1 MATYSRV
8 FLGWT
13 CILRRAFGFAGS
25 GLIVAAL
32 LCISVIDSARAVTP
46 GLTQVN
52 RTVPKVDPPP
62 SEMSFSSPPSD
73 ADFVHTGLFA
83 EPLVPIAATTAKEND
98 ELVQALRAYREAT
111 RQSGANDAVEPLLAF
126 LDAHPASPWKP
137 ALQLNLGLIYRK
149 TGHFSKALDIWQAG
163 WNDAQAL
170 SDPRGRILANA
181 IVARLTQLEAYL
193 GRKELLQPLLGSI
206 HDRPVGGTAAQLLTN
221 SRTGLYD
228 MVYHPDDSFRC
239 GPLALTRILKYGNA
253 TPSPVSLRVLD
264 DAHSTANGLSLTMVR
279 QIAARAGMNYQT
291 AYRSPGAAV
300 IIPAVAHWKVGHYAA
315 VVDRRNGHYI
325 VQDTTFGEDIRVS
338 PATFDEEASGYFLVP
353 AGPLPE
359 GWRSVSATE
368 GSKVWGRGDTGD
380 NHDPGATGNNCQ
392 GGGGCTTA
400 AVEMEVVGLQLND
413 TPVGYTPPIGP
424 TVQFHLVY
432 SHRDTQQPSTFSYTN
447 FGPKWT
453 FNWLSYITDTVGSNA
468 SALLYQRGGGN
479 EPFTFS
485 STSATTAYPG
495 PYSQAILTRSVN
507 SSGNSTGFTLTF
519 PNGSFEEFNQASG
532 SQFFMTAL
540 GDPAGNIDILTYDSQ
555 MRVVAVTD
563 AIGQVTTIT
572 YGLSGSPLVVTK
584 ITDPFGRS
592 ASFTYNSGGQLASI
606 TDVLG
611 ITSSYTYGQ
620 GTDPDFI
627 NTLTTPY
634 GATTFTYGD
643 ETTNSNLGD
652 TRFLKTVDPLNRTS
666 YVEFNEGVDAGD
678 TGGGAMINPGLIP
691 TGMSTTNQ
699 YLNFRNTFVFDA
711 NQYALA
717 TQYGG
722 LNYSLGKVI
731 HWLHSSDGTN
741 ASRVAESEKQ
751 PLENRVWYNYPQ
763 QTSSIQFTVSSG
775 NSVTN
780 GASNKPAVIGRVLDN
795 GVTQLQ
801 TFVYNGNGNV
811 TQFTDPV
818 GRKMTYA
825 YAANNVDLVSIA
837 NTTSGTQLL
846 ETRTYNGQ
854 HLPLTITGANGTT
867 TKFQYNVFG
876 QTTQYA
882 DQQGHITTMA
892 YDSDGHLKTVTGP
905 ITSAKTS
912 YTYDNVSRV
921 ASVTDPAGATL
932 HFTYDAADR
941 PLVTTYP
948 DGTTGRLAYALLDLT
963 SATDRLNQT
972 TRFQYDADRE
982 LITTTDPLGHTV
994 QRGYNLA
1001 GILNSFT
1008 DENHHTTTQAL
1019 DAQSRPTAKQYA
1031 NGTSATI
1038 AYENSLS
1045 RIATVTD
1052 ALSQTTYYTYNADNT
1067 NATISYNAQQ
1077 LTPNVLF
1084 SYDPIYPRLVSMT
1097 DGIGTT
1103 TYSYYPVSSTSPV
1116 LGANLVHSVT
1126 SPIAGASGSDAIVYS
1141 YDALN
1146 RVVGYS
1152 VNGVAQSTGFDAL
1165 SRITSI
1171 SNPLDTFAYTYS
1183 DGTARVTGVSSNLGP
1198 TSAMTY
1204 YGPTGD
1210 ELLQQRNVSTQ
1221 SGSASLSQFG
1231 YVYNADENVTSIAVS
1246 APNAQ
1251 TTTYS
1256 YDAANRLLSGLFSGT
1271 TPQYAYGYDPASNLT
1286 SITPNGTTQTF
1297 SYSSTNADTSGTYD
1311 ANGSPLVLGGN
1322 SYTWDG
1328 ANRVVSFTST
1338 SNNTASSFT
1347 YDGLGRLVRVVDTH
1361 EGAITADH
1369 SYTFCGLARCLAH
1382 DNTQGGSPVSTQY
1395 FEQGMITGGTSYYY
1409 VRDRLGSVTQLVSTA
1424 GTIASQFTFD
1434 PYGNRTQIGGTVI
1447 ADIGY
1452 AGYFAHAASGLEFTE
1467 HRAYD
1472 PTHGRWLNRDPIGEV
1487 GGINLYAYA
1496 NVNPISLRDPLG
1508 LWSFGDPFP
1517 PGFVNF
1523 SAGLGDALLLEQGAN
1538 LRSFLGIGGVDTCDA
1553 EYTAGQITGILALA
1567 IGTAGAE
1574 VAAPEQLYE
1583 ILDGVRRA
1591 KAAAEAGE
1599 ATIPAQ
1605 INGVGDVIDVSIDQL
1620 LSPKESID
1628 ASSEAALQRWLT
1640 TLERTLSGETPPP
1653 ITITPGSV
1661 GTPIANVPV
1670 IF

>member
-8 FLGWT
+8 FLGWA

-52 RTVPKVDPPP
+52 RTVPRVDPPP
-62 SEMSFSSPPSD
+62 ADMSFSSPPSN
-73 ADFVHTGLFA
+73 ANFLHTGLFS
-83 EPLVPIAATTAKEND
+83 EPLVPVAATNARENGD
-98 ELVQALRAYREAT
+98 LVQALQAYRDAT

-126 LDAHPASPWKP
+126 LAAHPASPWKP

-163 WNDAQAL
+163 WNDAQTL
-170 SDPRGRILANA
+170 SDPRGRVLANA

-193 GRKELLQPLLGSI
+193 GRKELLQPLLDSI

-221 SRTGLYD
+221 SRNGMYD
-228 MVYHPDDSFRC
+228 MVYHPDESFRC

-264 DAHSTANGLSLTMVR
+264 DAHSTANGLSLTMVQ
-279 QIAARAGMNYQT
+279 QIAARAGMEYQT
-291 AYRSPGAAV
+291 AFRSPGAAV

-315 VVDRRNGHYI
+315 VVDRRNDHFI
-325 VQDTTFGEDIRVS
+325 IQDTTFGEDIRVS

-359 GWRSVSATE
+359 GWRSVSAAE

-380 NHDPGATGNNCQ
+380 NHDPGATGNSCQ

-400 AVEMEVVGLQLND
+400 TFEPEVVGLQLND

-424 TVQFHLVY
+424 AVQFHLVY
-432 SHRDTQQPSTFSYTN
+432 SHRDTQQPTAFAYTN

-468 SALLYQRGGGN
+468 AALLYQRGGGN

-519 PNGSFEEFNQASG
+519 PDGSFEEFNQASG

-592 ASFTYNSGGQLASI
+592 ASFTYNSSGQLASI

-611 ITSSYTYGQ
+611 ITSSYNYGQ

-643 ETTNSNLGD
+643 ETTNPNLGA

-666 YVEFNEGVDAGD
+666 YVEFNEGADAGD
-678 TGGGAMINPGLIP
+678 TSGGAMINPGLIP
-691 TGMSTTNQ
+691 TGMSTTNEF
-699 YLNFRNTFVFDA
+699 LNFRNTFVFDA

-717 TQYGG
+717 MQNGS

-731 HWLHSSDGTN
+731 HWLHSSDITN
-741 ASRVAESEKQ
+741 ASRVVESDKQ
-751 PLENRVWYNYPQ
+751 PLENRVWYNYALQP
-763 QTSSIQFTVSSG
+763 SSIQFPVSSG
-775 NSVTN
+775 NTVTN
-780 GASNKPAVIGRVLDN
+780 GASNKPTVVGRVLDN
-795 GVTQLQ
+795 GVTQRQ
-801 TFVYNGNGNV
+801 IFVYNSNGNV

-818 GRKMTYA
+818 GRQLTYT
-825 YAANNVDLVSIA
+825 YAANNTDLVSIA

-846 ETRTYNGQ
+846 QTSTYNGQ
-854 HLPLTITGANGTT
+854 HLPLTITGVNGMTARS
-867 TKFQYNVFG
+867 QYNAFG
-876 QTTQYA
+876 QPTQYT
-882 DQQGHITTMA
+882 DQQGRITTMA

-905 ITSAKTS
+905 IASAKTS
-912 YTYDNVSRV
+912 YTYDNVSRI
-921 ASVTDPAGATL
+921 ASVTDAAGATL

-941 PLVTTYP
+941 QLVTMYP
-948 DGTTGRLAYALLDLT
+948 DGTTSRRAYTLLDLT
-963 SATDRLNQT
+963 SSTDRLNQT
-972 TRFQYDADRE
+972 TRFQYDGDRE
-982 LITTTDPLGHTV
+982 LVTTTDPLGHAV
-994 QRGYNLA
+994 QRAYNLA
-1001 GILNSFT
+1001 GALDSLTDANHQTTILV
-1008 DENHHTTTQAL
+1008 L
-1019 DAQSRPTAKQYA
+1019 DAQSRLTAKQYA
-1031 NGTSATI
+1031 DGTSESI
-1038 AYENSLS
+1038 AYENSLG
-1045 RIATVTD
+1045 RTATITD

-1067 NATISYNAQQ
+1067 TAAISYNAQQ
-1077 LTPNVLF
+1077 PTPDVLF
-1084 SYDPIYPRLVSMT
+1084 AYDPLYPRLVSMT

-1103 TYSYYPVSSTSPV
+1103 TYSYYPVSSTGPV
-1116 LGANLVHSVT
+1116 LGANLVRSVT
-1126 SPIAGASGSDAIVYS
+1126 SPIAGASGSDAVVYS
-1141 YDALN
+1141 YDAAN

-1152 VNGVAQSTGFDAL
+1152 VNGVARSTSFDAL
-1165 SRITSI
+1165 GRVTSI
-1171 SNPLDTFAYTYS
+1171 SNPLDTFSYAYS
-1183 DGTARVTGVSSNLGP
+1183 DGTARVTGMSSNLGP
-1198 TSAMTY
+1198 TPAMTY

-1210 ELLQQRNVSTQ
+1210 ELLEQKNVATH

-1231 YVYNADENVTSIAVS
+1231 YVYNADDNVTSFAVS
-1246 APNAQ
+1246 APSAQ
-1251 TTTYS
+1251 TTTYG
-1256 YDAANRLLSGLFSGT
+1256 YDAANRLLSGLFSGS
-1271 TPQYAYGYDPASNLT
+1271 TPQYAYVYDPASNLT
-1286 SITPNGTTQTF
+1286 SITPDGTAQSF
-1297 SYSSTNADTSGTYD
+1297 AYSSTNAITSGTYD

-1322 SYTWDG
+1322 SYKWDG
-1328 ANRVVSFTST
+1328 ADRVVSFTNT
-1338 SNNTASSFT
+1338 ANNTASSFT
-1347 YDGLGRLVRVVDTH
+1347 YDGLGRLVRVVDTQD
-1361 EGAITADH
+1361 GTITADH
-1369 SYTFCGLARCLAH
+1369 SYTFCGQDRCLAH
-1382 DNTQGGSPVSTQY
+1382 DNTQSGSPVSTQY
-1395 FEQGMITGGTSYYY
+1395 FDQGIITGGTSYYY

-1424 GTIASQFTFD
+1424 GTVASQFTFD
-1434 PYGNRTQIGGTVI
+1434 PYGNRTQSSGSPS

-1452 AGYFAHAASGLEFTE
+1452 AGYFAHAASGLDFTE
-1467 HRAYD
+1467 RRAYD
-1472 PTHGRWLNRDPIGEV
+1472 PAHARWLNRDPIGEI
-1487 GGINLYAYA
+1487 GGINLYAYTSG
-1496 NVNPISLRDPLG
+1496 NPINLIDPLG
-1508 LWSFGDPFP
+1508 LASCGVFDCPSLPQGVVDATGGFGDAASFGLSAYIRRQWGNNEVCTTSGAYLGGFIAGQPFKL
-1517 PGFVNF
+1517 GTLAAGGMALNIGIRA
-1523 SAGLGDALLLEQGAN
+1523 AGLANTAYHFTNAIAAAQIAESGVIAPGAGLYGSGVYVTALNSPIWAAISGAA
-1538 LRSFLGIGGVDTCDA
+1538 STEAAVVVEGVDL
-1553 EYTAGQITGILALA
+1553 LATPWPGA
-1567 IGTAGAE
+1567 FRIAGA
-1574 VAAPEQLYE
+1574 V
-1583 ILDGVRRA
+1583 GV
-1591 KAAAEAGE
+1591 
-1599 ATIPAQ
+1599 
-1605 INGVGDVIDVSIDQL
+1605 
-1620 LSPKESID
+1620 
-1628 ASSEAALQRWLT
+1628 W
-1640 TLERTLSGETPPP
+1640 
-1653 ITITPGSV
+1653 
-1661 GTPIANVPV
+1661 
-1670 IF
+1670 